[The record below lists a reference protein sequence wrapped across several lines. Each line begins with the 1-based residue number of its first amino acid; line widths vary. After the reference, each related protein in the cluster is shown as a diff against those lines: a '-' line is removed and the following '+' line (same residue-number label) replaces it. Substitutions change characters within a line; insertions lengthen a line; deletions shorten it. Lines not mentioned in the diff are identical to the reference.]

1 MKQIVL
7 KDVFTAIIDDFRDN
21 ERWGSAHIYQS
32 ALNAF
37 LAFSGNPR
45 FKLKDLSP
53 AVLKHFEQYLRKR
66 NCSWNTV
73 ATYMRSLRSA
83 YNRCVDI
90 GRVPYVP
97 RLFEHVHTG
106 ARTNIKRA
114 LDTSDLKRLLAW
126 IDDGEDDCI
135 SPDVR
140 KAGVIFALMFLLRG
154 LPFVDLAF
162 LRKTDLCGNVL
173 VYRRKKTGR
182 LLTVVLPSEAIRLMV
197 EIENQ
202 DRRSPYLFSII
213 GNWEDQE
220 KAYREYQS
228 ALRFFNYKLVELGR
242 YLGIGA
248 HLSTYAAR
256 HSWATLAYHCEIH
269 PGIISEAM
277 GHSSIAVTETYLKPF
292 QDERIDEANKQ
303 IIAFVKR

>member
-37 LAFSGNPR
+37 LAFSDNPR

-106 ARTNIKRA
+106 YEP
-114 LDTSDLKRLLAW
+114 TS
-126 IDDGEDDCI
+126 
-135 SPDVR
+135 
-140 KAGVIFALMFLLRG
+140 
-154 LPFVDLAF
+154 
-162 LRKTDLCGNVL
+162 NVL
-173 VYRRKKTGR
+173 WIRRTLNVCWLG
-182 LLTVVLPSEAIRLMV
+182 LMMEWMTVS
-197 EIENQ
+197 
-202 DRRSPYLFSII
+202 RRMCVRR
-213 GNWEDQE
+213 G
-220 KAYREYQS
+220 
-228 ALRFFNYKLVELGR
+228 
-242 YLGIGA
+242 
-248 HLSTYAAR
+248 
-256 HSWATLAYHCEIH
+256 
-269 PGIISEAM
+269 
-277 GHSSIAVTETYLKPF
+277 
-292 QDERIDEANKQ
+292 
-303 IIAFVKR
+303 